1 MAVVL
6 EIESMAS
13 MAAALHIIV
22 QPDRLESWQSKDGS
36 VLRLLL
42 CDPQEDRRGT
52 RWLWAG
58 GVGVGLYQFNPEGTS
73 ASAGWGY
80 WRMRMP
86 GCKGRFLGETSWLYL
101 SCSLNAFSSSSAEVN
116 GYLMSTCSLGTC

>member
-42 CDPQEDRRGT
+42 CGLREDGRGT

-58 GVGVGLYQFNPEGTS
+58 GVGVGLYQFNPKGTF
-73 ASAGWGY
+73 ASAWWGY
-80 WRMRMP
+80 
-86 GCKGRFLGETSWLYL
+86 
-101 SCSLNAFSSSSAEVN
+101 
-116 GYLMSTCSLGTC
+116 